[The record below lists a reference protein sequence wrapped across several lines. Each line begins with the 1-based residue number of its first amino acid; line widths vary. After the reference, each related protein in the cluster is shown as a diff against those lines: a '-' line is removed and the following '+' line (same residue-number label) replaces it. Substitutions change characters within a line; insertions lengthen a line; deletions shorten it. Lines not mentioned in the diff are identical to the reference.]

1 MGGLIYFSLLGIVA
15 LVLINFLPVVNF
27 VFQLLFDGCVA
38 CSDSLSEK
46 SIPKRLRRPKSI
58 SKAPTQ
64 RIKGNAKGKATGA
77 SASATS
83 STTDADI
90 NNVHLTAQQ
99 LRSIKRTRD
108 AQDGV
113 EVTDSFGQRLR
124 SMGQRMVSMGEA
136 PPPLYESTCLMADEE
151 HNELN
156 PHAWA

>member
-1 MGGLIYFSLLGIVA
+1 MGGLIYFSLLGLVA
-15 LVLINFLPVVNF
+15 LVLINLLPVVNF

-46 SIPKRLRRPKSI
+46 AIPKRLKRPKSL

-64 RIKGNAKGKATGA
+64 RIKGKATGA

-83 STTDADI
+83 STTDVDL

-108 AQDGV
+108 AQDGG
-113 EVTDSFGQRLR
+113 EVTESFGQRLR
-124 SMGQRMVSMGEA
+124 SMGQRIVSMGE
-136 PPPLYESTCLMADEE
+136 PPPPHYENTCLMVNEE
-151 HNELN
+151 HNKLN

>member
-15 LVLINFLPVVNF
+15 LVLINLLPVVNF

-46 SIPKRLRRPKSI
+46 SIPKRLRRPRSI

-64 RIKGNAKGKATGA
+64 RIKGKATGA

-83 STTDADI
+83 STTDADV

-108 AQDGV
+108 AQGGG
-113 EVTDSFGQRLR
+113 EVAESFGQRLR
-124 SMGQRMVSMGEA
+124 SMGQRMVAMGEPP

-156 PHAWA
+156 PHGWA